1 MPKPKTFKSSLPY
14 RRYADQRRNA
24 AQRGIPF
31 ELTFDEWLKIWA
43 DSGHFH
49 ERGRNAGQY
58 VMGRIGDKGPYAI
71 DNVII
76 LLHEKNDSDAGIGR
90 TYVRTIETREK
101 LRIVNTGKK
110 LSAET
115 KDKIGKTL
123 TGKKRSVEF
132 CIKMKQQNTGRKL
145 SEETKA
151 KIRESNIKAYQSI
164 ELRKKIGKA
173 ISQAKDED
181 YQELK
186 RQVVQTYDIR

>member
-1 MPKPKTFKSSLPY
+1 MPY
-14 RRYADQRRNA
+14 RRYIDQKRNA

-31 ELTFDEWLKIWA
+31 ELTFEEWLKIWA

-58 VMGRIGDKGPYAI
+58 VMGRIGDRGPYAV
-71 DNVII
+71 DNVLI
-76 LLHEKNDSDAGIGR
+76 LQHEVNDSAAGLGR

-101 LRIVNTGKK
+101 LRIINTGKK
-110 LSAET
+110 LSAEH
-115 KDKIGKTL
+115 KIKIGKTL

-151 KIRESNIKAYQSI
+151 KIRESNIRAYQSE
-164 ELRKKIGKA
+164 ELRNKVGKA
-173 ISQAKDED
+173 ISQAKDEN

-186 RQVVQTYDIR
+186 RQIIQTYDIR